1 MTEEELAEFA
11 ASLGRHLATVL
22 ASEHGYAEVVCPDCR
37 IQGKRRAVIDAAAG
51 GACPTC
57 DGMQRLWRKAAT
69 AGGRR
74 LSDRQVIETL
84 GARAA

>member
-1 MTEEELAEFA
+1 MTDHELAEFA

-22 ASEHGYAEVVCPDCR
+22 ASEHGYVEIVCPDCR
-37 IQGKRRAVIDAAAG
+37 LPRKRRVGSDAAASG
-51 GACPTC
+51 ECPTC
-57 DGMQRLWRKAAT
+57 DGMQRLWRKPAA

-84 GARAA
+84 GAGAA